1 MSMQRIKKGDT
12 VEITSGKSKGQR
24 GTVHSVQP
32 GIFQRKGVAESDP
45 NRDTVVV
52 SGINLIKKHQRRTG
66 DVRTQVGIIERE
78 APVSTS
84 KVALVCKNCDK
95 ATRVGIKVFEDGTK
109 ARYCK
114 KCGEVIE

>member
-1 MSMQRIKKGDT
+1 MQRIKKGDT
-12 VEITSGKSKGQR
+12 VEIISGDGKGER

-32 GIFQRKGVAESDP
+32 GIFAHKGVAEPDP

-52 SGINLIKKHQRRTG
+52 SGVNLIKKHHRRTG

-78 APVSTS
+78 APVAAA

-95 ATRVGIKVFEDGTK
+95 PTRVGIKVFEDGSK

>member
-1 MSMQRIKKGDT
+1 MQRIKKGDT
-12 VEITSGKSKGQR
+12 VEIISGKSKGKR
-24 GTVHSVQP
+24 GTVHSVKP
-32 GIFQRKGVAESDP
+32 GIFAHKGVATPDP
-45 NRDTVVV
+45 NRETLVV
-52 SGINLIKKHQRRTG
+52 SGVNLIKKHQRRTG

-78 APVSTS
+78 APVSAS

-109 ARYCK
+109 TRYCK